1 MPRDPGAPSL
11 SRGGLFFSWLTALL
25 VSIGLLGLHAPTAQA
40 QSDKGRATASSRVKK
55 NQAPERTAQRKLD
68 ARKAEARQ
76 AKERRAV
83 KSRRADASTPNR
95 RTDRNRQGALV
106 GGVAAGAMALPLANA
121 SNRAQLSRTSL
132 QPESGA
138 INSSA
143 GMAAEARLLD
153 IYRLIGRG
161 QGRQALE
168 QAETLVRDVP
178 NFQLAQLVYGDLLLA
193 QTRALPTMGQAPG
206 DIASKA
212 PQRLD
217 QLRQEAEKRLAALRE
232 RPPAGTLPSQFI
244 TLPPT
249 TRHAIAVDASRS
261 RLYLFENGPK
271 GLQLVADHYASI
283 GKLGSDKR
291 IEGDQRT
298 PLGVYFITSRLEGR
312 QLTDFY
318 GVGALTLN
326 YPNEYDRRL
335 GRTGSGIWLHGVPTE
350 SYARSPQS
358 TDGCVVLANPELQS
372 IIDRVQPRNTPV
384 VIARS
389 LQWVT
394 PAVKEPERRSLGN
407 LLEGWRTARA
417 SGDINRLMAFYSTQF
432 SNGGKDLNQW
442 RQMIERDVQQVRGRE
457 LQLKDVSILGWRDQS
472 DVLVVTFGEV
482 AEGQRTGAVKRQY
495 WGKEGGLWKIFF
507 EGVIG

>member
-1 MPRDPGAPSL
+1 MPRDPGAPLL
-11 SRGGLFFSWLTALL
+11 SRGGLSLSWLTALL
-25 VSIGLLGLHAPTAQA
+25 VSISLLGLHAPTAQA
-40 QSDKGRATASSRVKK
+40 QSDKGRATASSRLKK
-55 NQAPERTAQRKLD
+55 NQAPERASQRKLES
-68 ARKAEARQ
+68 RKADARQ
-76 AKERRAV
+76 AKDRKAAKPRQ
-83 KSRRADASTPNR
+83 ADAGTPNR
-95 RTDRNRQGALV
+95 RTERNRQGALV

-121 SNRAQLSRTSL
+121 ANRAQFSRASL
-132 QPESGA
+132 PPESSA
-138 INSSA
+138 TNSSA
-143 GMAAEARLLD
+143 GLAAEARLLD
-153 IYRLIGRG
+153 IYRLIGSG

-168 QAETLVRDVP
+168 HAEALVRDVP

-193 QTRALPTMGQAPG
+193 QTRALPTMGLAPG
-206 DIASKA
+206 DIAAKA

-232 RPPAGTLPSQFI
+232 RPPPGTLPTQFI
-244 TLPPT
+244 TMPPT

-350 SYARSPQS
+350 NYARSPQS

-389 LQWVT
+389 LQWVN
-394 PAVKEPERRSLGN
+394 PAAKEPERRSLGN

-432 SNGGKDLNQW
+432 SNGGKDLSQW
-442 RQMIERDVQQVRGRE
+442 RQIIERDVQQTRGRE

-482 AEGQRTGAVKRQY
+482 AEGQRTGAIKRQY
-495 WGKEGGLWKIFF
+495 WGKEGGLWKIFY

>member
-1 MPRDPGAPSL
+1 MTIS
-11 SRGGLFFSWLTALL
+11 
-25 VSIGLLGLHAPTAQA
+25 LLGLHAPTAQA
-40 QSDKGRATASSRVKK
+40 QSDTRRATASSRVKK
-55 NQAPERTAQRKLD
+55 AQTSDRATQRRT
-68 ARKAEARQ
+68 EARQ
-76 AKERRAV
+76 AKERRAS
-83 KSRRADASTPNR
+83 KARQEQANASSRRPSR
-95 RTDRNRQGALV
+95 VRQAALAGGAL
-106 GGVAAGAMALPLANA
+106 MALPLATA
-121 SNRAQLSRTSL
+121 ANRSQFSRASL
-132 QPESGA
+132 QTEPAPQASL
-138 INSSA
+138 
-143 GMAAEARLLD
+143 AAEARLLD

-161 QGRQALE
+161 QGKQALE
-168 QAETLVRDVP
+168 HAETLVRDVP
-178 NFQLAQLVYGDLLLA
+178 HFQLAQLVYGDLLLA

-261 RLYLFENGPK
+261 RLYLFENGPQ

-291 IEGDQRT
+291 LEGDQRT

-335 GRTGSGIWLHGVPTE
+335 GRTGSGIWLHGVPAE

-372 IIDRVQPRNTPV
+372 IIDRVQLRNTPV

-389 LQWVT
+389 LQWVA
-394 PAVKEPERRSLGN
+394 PAMKEPERRSLNN

-417 SGDINRLMAFYSTQF
+417 SGDINRLMAFYSAQF
-432 SNGGKDLNQW
+432 SNGGKDLTQW
-442 RQMIERDVQQVRGRE
+442 RQMIERDIQQVRGRE

-472 DVLVVTFGEV
+472 DVLVITFGEV

-495 WGKEGGLWKIFF
+495 WGKEGGLWKIFY